1 MSDARLESLGLSL
14 DRSVLFGVNFFSGF
28 ACSSLELS
36 GIGMDSICLAVV
48 VVSGRFDGIV
58 VC

>member
-1 MSDARLESLGLSL
+1 MSDARLESL
-14 DRSVLFGVNFFSGF
+14 DCSVLFGVDFFSGF